1 MDLTPSLVSA
11 ARALAKIDRDR
22 LAKQAGLTAGELARF
37 EDGLS
42 DLDATACAT
51 LRQAIE
57 HFGVEFL
64 PATDAGPGLRLKFN
78 DQETCQILGW
88 EGEGGTPGEDDV
100 P

>member
-11 ARALAKIDRDR
+11 ARALAKIDREQ
-22 LAKQAGLTAGELARF
+22 LAGKAGLNAEALARF
-37 EDGLS
+37 EDGLIS
-42 DLDATACAT
+42 LDAAALDE
-51 LRQAIE
+51 LRKAIE

-64 PATDAGPGLRLKFN
+64 SPTEAGPGLRLKFN
-78 DQETCQILGW
+78 EQETGQILGW

>member
-11 ARALAKIDRDR
+11 ARALAKIDREQ
-22 LAKQAGLTAGELARF
+22 LAAKAGLEVDTLEQF

-42 DLDATACAT
+42 GLDAAGLDH

-64 PATDAGPGLRLKFN
+64 PPNDSGPGLRLRFN
-78 DQETCQILGW
+78 EQETGQLLGW
-88 EGEGGTPGEDDV
+88 EGEGGLPGEDDV

>member
-1 MDLTPSLVSA
+1 MDLTPSLVNA
-11 ARALAKIDRDR
+11 ARALAKIDRQQ
-22 LAKQAGLTAGELARF
+22 LAAKAGLEVETLANF

-42 DLDATACAT
+42 DIDAAARDK

-64 PATDAGPGLRLKFN
+64 PPTDAGPGLRLKFN
-78 DQETCQILGW
+78 EQETGQLLGW
-88 EGEGGTPGEDDV
+88 EGEGGMPGEDDV